1 MPDYKEHALHR
12 FWSSFGLKAYDE
24 NTVPDKAMAE
34 NGGKYLTYGVETS
47 TFEDPVPLHAS
58 LWYRD
63 TFWTDITAKANEISA
78 AIGLGGKL
86 VPFGDGYLWIC
97 RGVPFAQRME
107 DEDDQVRR
115 IYLNI
120 MVEFLSVN

>member
-12 FWSSFGLKAYDE
+12 FWSSFGLKAWDE
-24 NTVPDKAMAE
+24 TTVPDDAMTRG
-34 NGGKYLTYGVETS
+34 NGAYITYGVSTS
-47 TFEDPVPLHAS
+47 SFEDPVPLHAS
-58 LWYRD
+58 IWYRQTD
-63 TFWTDITAKANEISA
+63 WTDITAKCNEISNF
-78 AIGLGGKL
+78 IGYGGKL
-86 VPFGDGYLWIC
+86 VPFDGGYLWIC
-97 RGVPFAQRME
+97 RGVPFAQRMQ

>member
-1 MPDYKEHALHR
+1 MPVYKEHALHS

-24 NTVPDKAMAE
+24 STVPDNAME
-34 NGGKYLTYGVETS
+34 QNNGAYITYGVSTS

-58 LWYRD
+58 IWYRD
-63 TFWTDITAKANEISA
+63 TSWSDITAKADEISKG
-78 AIGLGGKL
+78 IGYGGKL
-86 VPFGDGYLWIC
+86 VPFDGGYLWIV

-107 DEDDQVRR
+107 DDDDQVRR

-120 MVEFLSVN
+120 MVEFLSVE